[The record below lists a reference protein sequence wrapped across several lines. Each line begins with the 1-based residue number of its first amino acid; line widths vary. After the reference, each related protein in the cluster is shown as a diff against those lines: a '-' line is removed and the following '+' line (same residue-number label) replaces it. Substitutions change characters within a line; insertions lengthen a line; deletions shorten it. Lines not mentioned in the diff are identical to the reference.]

1 MGSAQVGDMCA
12 HYQGCLGALKEFV
25 FLLKAV
31 VHDWRSHREMQV
43 ETVSPVSVHVAQ
55 IIRWQLGDVK
65 WILLYF
71 SFLPQPSGRHP
82 YTFSVPPVISLGP

>member
-1 MGSAQVGDMCA
+1 MCSLSRVLGGLERVCFPP
-12 HYQGCLGALKEFV
+12 QGCSARLEKPSGDAGG
-25 FLLKAV
+25 
-31 VHDWRSHREMQV
+31 
-43 ETVSPVSVHVAQ
+43 ETVSPISVHVAQ